1 MPQLRPVNTRESGLR
16 VELCICGCSFS
27 RSNLILIDSE
37 PAWASTEGPT
47 YAVLGVDWDAR
58 KERHTGALMR
68 PQPFALLPCNL
79 PSPRIRRAAL
89 AVSCTAELALCR
101 RFLMQSNP
109 FPNREVLRC
118 PHCRLVQFRSTT
130 GLCRR
135 CHQHLETLHVDLPAG
150 LSPSHGAA
158 LSTEP
163 LSKRI
168 GAAVRDLRKERR
180 LSQRQLANAM
190 GTVAIRI
197 FRTFAQSR
205 VICMHKKRLHKLKKE
220 QRSWTQQ
227 SSFFVN
233 SRHSLMG
240 R

>member
-1 MPQLRPVNTRESGLR
+1 
-16 VELCICGCSFS
+16 
-27 RSNLILIDSE
+27 
-37 PAWASTEGPT
+37 
-47 YAVLGVDWDAR
+47 
-58 KERHTGALMR
+58 
-68 PQPFALLPCNL
+68 
-79 PSPRIRRAAL
+79 
-89 AVSCTAELALCR
+89 
-101 RFLMQSNP
+101 MQSNP

-190 GTVAIRI
+190 GTV
-197 FRTFAQSR
+197 
-205 VICMHKKRLHKLKKE
+205 
-220 QRSWTQQ
+220 RSHI
-227 SSFFVN
+227 SKIERGLLVPSFQTLERAT
-233 SRHSLMG
+233 SALGIDIADLLRRSCQKTPG
-240 R
+240 GPKDC